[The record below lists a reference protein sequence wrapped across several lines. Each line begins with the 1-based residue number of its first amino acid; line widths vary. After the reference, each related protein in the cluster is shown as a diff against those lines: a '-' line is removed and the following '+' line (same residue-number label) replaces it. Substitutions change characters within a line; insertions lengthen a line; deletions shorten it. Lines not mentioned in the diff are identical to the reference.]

1 MAPLRSCPGVW
12 RGQQGKLWA
21 AVTPAAVYNRL
32 TLTGKRE
39 SPREVSTGPH
49 MRLGYISPLVRA
61 VPEVAVS

>member
-12 RGQQGKLWA
+12 RGQQGKLRA

-32 TLTGKRE
+32 TLTGKGE
-39 SPREVSTGPH
+39 SPGEVSTGPH
-49 MRLGYISPLVRA
+49 TRLGYISPLVRA